1 MNVLLWIV
9 AGLCG
14 LNILAAMYSAG
25 QKKVVKYTGTGAVIS
40 LVISLVING
49 FVITVCAIAATK
61 GVTT

>member
-9 AGLCG
+9 AGLCV
-14 LNILAAMYSAG
+14 LNILVAMYSAG
-25 QKKVVKYTGTGAVIS
+25 QKKVVKYTGAGA
-40 LVISLVING
+40 VISLVING